1 MAEIFD
7 DATVT
12 LSRIIMT
19 ILIIMIMT
27 MMIIIVKTKDYTTIT
42 SCAESSNMFKTT
54 IYLYQSANMDPHIR
68 FYSGKNYL

>member
-1 MAEIFD
+1 
-7 DATVT
+7 
-12 LSRIIMT
+12 
-19 ILIIMIMT
+19 
-27 MMIIIVKTKDYTTIT
+27 MIIIVKTKDYTTIT